1 MITVFEL
8 KCGANRRIVSVIF
21 THGLTMMAML
31 LQMATNRYCSLLM
44 LSAINCGLVFAPDA
58 STDKTGR
65 PTSDTID
72 HIDALQ
78 GTHID

>member
-1 MITVFEL
+1 M
-8 KCGANRRIVSVIF
+8 CANRQTVSVIF
-21 THGLTMMAML
+21 THGLTMMALL

-58 STDKTGR
+58 STDKNHGR
-65 PTSDTID
+65 PSSDSID

-78 GTHID
+78 GTHIE